1 MSWQVGWQG
10 ASDFLIRNERL
21 AARGLHTY
29 DFGMD
34 YLEEGSSG
42 IELNPVTVLGSPSM
56 TSAAPDA
63 CKAARCIGAPAH
75 WKILDSEK

>member
-1 MSWQVGWQG
+1 MSSQVGWQG

-42 IELNPVTVLGSPSM
+42 TPRS
-56 TSAAPDA
+56 
-63 CKAARCIGAPAH
+63 
-75 WKILDSEK
+75 

>member
-1 MSWQVGWQG
+1 MQLPLSSRSACCRSQAVCTGQVGWQG

-21 AARGLHTY
+21 GARGLHTY

-42 IELNPVTVLGSPSM
+42 TEGQGT
-56 TSAAPDA
+56 A
-63 CKAARCIGAPAH
+63 
-75 WKILDSEK
+75 